1 MGTRKGMDVI
11 WVLDTYNVFIY
22 ALIYALIYLSFCVK
36 ERKAMNSYE
45 VMNIHFWQI
54 WHFDVNGTGWVRLEL
69 SVVLTQ
75 TVERFDM

>member
-1 MGTRKGMDVI
+1 
-11 WVLDTYNVFIY
+11 
-22 ALIYALIYLSFCVK
+22 
-36 ERKAMNSYE
+36 
-45 VMNIHFWQI
+45 MNIHFWQI